1 MIVMMVKILTR
12 FAIHSAQTH
21 PFSARNF
28 DPEIVTIVVMV
39 KFLTRFAT
47 HLPQTRSF
55 SARSFGQ
62 EIVAIVM
69 RIEFLERCSSTSH
82 KIRSKPH
89 NSLSEAALVRELR
102 NQNGGPPA
110 LRVYSSPLLKSANDD
125 KPIACHQTNDQT
137 YHHVYYLAKFQ
148 FIIRSSGSSWNEVGK
163 IENTL
168 THTYT

>member
-1 MIVMMVKILTR
+1 MMVKILTR
-12 FAIHSAQTH
+12 FAIHLAQTRS
-21 PFSARNF
+21 FWARNF

-47 HLPQTRSF
+47 HLPQTRPF

-89 NSLSEAALVRELR
+89 NSLSEAALGRELR

-110 LRVYSSPLLKSANDD
+110 LQVYSSWRFGDVSEGSLEIFQIHKVYLGIKISKSN
-125 KPIACHQTNDQT
+125 TNGNWIKL
-137 YHHVYYLAKFQ
+137 HIL
-148 FIIRSSGSSWNEVGK
+148 E
-163 IENTL
+163 
-168 THTYT
+168 TYTLQVDIAEITYRP